1 MEVAEVMEVMEVVR
15 CVVEVVEVIKFTESI
30 KLQKNYA
37 IYNEKEIV
45 KKIINIESKKYENS

>member
-1 MEVAEVMEVMEVVR
+1 MDIMKVT
-15 CVVEVVEVIKFTESI
+15 EVIKFTESI

-45 KKIINIESKKYENS
+45 KK

>member
-1 MEVAEVMEVMEVVR
+1 MEVMEVVR